1 MSPRVVGPVAACVA
15 LALALAQDVLPG
27 AAFYHSWQYALVLAA
42 ALVIVVTSIVSA
54 LRGGFAWGRWI
65 ALALTGAAIVGV
77 AGLASGLLGPDT
89 ASVIGTPG
97 TVAPIP
103 ALGAAAFFGAADAV
117 AIARGDAA
125 IVLRRPGKSALE
137 VDGFGHRLDG
147 ESILGLD
154 PRPAAFIDAWDERG
168 AHLTITQPSNAS
180 FLSPVLLFRQH
191 QKIGEFDVPFDIF
204 ATPGRARVFHALF
217 FTPRDLVNFRH
228 TVADPTHPAL
238 VVTVSDDRGKPIGIA
253 LAPSG
258 KTVELGGVRVRA
270 TLGTFPALSIA
281 SAPPPLALAIG
292 LALVV
297 LGLAGSALPPR
308 GRAAAAV
315 QPAGT

>member
-1 MSPRVVGPVAACVA
+1 MSPRVVGPAAACVA
-15 LALALAQDVLPG
+15 LVLALAQDVLPG
-27 AAFYHSWQYALVLAA
+27 AAFYHSWQYALVLAG
-42 ALVIVVTSIVSA
+42 ALAIVVTSIVSA
-54 LRGGFAWGRWI
+54 LRAGFAWGRWI

-103 ALGAAAFFGAADAV
+103 ALGAAAFFGAADAG

-168 AHLTITQPSNAS
+168 EHLTITQPSNAS

-228 TVADPTHPAL
+228 AVADPTHPAL
-238 VVTVSDDRGKPIGIA
+238 VVTVSDERGKPIGIA

-258 KTVELGGVRVRA
+258 KTVALGGVRVRA
-270 TLGTFPALSIA
+270 T
-281 SAPPPLALAIG
+281 LAIG

-297 LGLAGSALPPR
+297 LGLAGSVLPPR